1 MGGRGANRPVA
12 PLPAFPT
19 LLPRGVDREA
29 INPRAGEPYGTSGC
43 SHAASRK
50 RASRR
55 FALGRIGKERLKRL
69 VKLSQSGKGGG
80 GQLEVGERTGPGV
93 MIGLPV
99 ERQRNVVLLKLD
111 KEQLG
116 CPVYY
121 LELPAYKGAEYGGFR
136 IAVRERRLLR
146 MEGPSALKRALVL
159 FLFSF

>member
-1 MGGRGANRPVA
+1 M
-12 PLPAFPT
+12 
-19 LLPRGVDREA
+19 
-29 INPRAGEPYGTSGC
+29 
-43 SHAASRK
+43 
-50 RASRR
+50 
-55 FALGRIGKERLKRL
+55 
-69 VKLSQSGKGGG
+69 
-80 GQLEVGERTGPGV
+80 
-93 MIGLPV
+93 